1 MTPATLSPETEAAST
16 GYAAFQADAIE
27 TAELLEQRQN
37 ESLGLAGNL
46 PLSESPEQM
55 ELRQQAEM
63 QSLSDARPAAS
74 VSQVK
79 AQVKQDLRLG
89 REHQQ
94 GRVNWITTIAM
105 GAFHVGALAAL
116 LPVFWHWRN
125 LAVFG
130 VMYFLAINLG
140 IGVAYHRLLTHRGFR
155 TPKWVEYFVTA
166 CGTMAL
172 EGGPIFWVATHR
184 VHHQNSDQE
193 GDPHTPVDGTF
204 WSHAGW
210 ILSGRAMHSETAL
223 LGRYAPDLMR
233 DKVHVALSKYH
244 WVLLTATGVVQLALG
259 AALAGH
265 NATAGQRV
273 VSAVGMMLWGTFLR
287 VVVGLHATWFVNS
300 ATHLYGKRRFETR
313 DESRNNWWVAILTGG
328 EGWHNN
334 HHAHPVSA
342 RHGLAWYEF
351 DINYYC
357 IWLLSKIGLAHKVQ
371 IAKFDPMN
379 PKPAGSN

>member
-1 MTPATLSPETEAAST
+1 MNTQMTPATLNTETEASSASS
-16 GYAAFQADAIE
+16 YATFQQDAIA
-27 TAELLEQRQN
+27 TAETQEARIQSELQDLSNAKPRNTAEQVRQ
-37 ESLGLAGNL
+37 
-46 PLSESPEQM
+46 
-55 ELRQQAEM
+55 
-63 QSLSDARPAAS
+63 
-74 VSQVK
+74 
-79 AQVKQDLRLG
+79 QVKQDLRMG
-89 REHQQ
+89 REYQQ
-94 GRVNWITTIAM
+94 GRINWITTVVM
-105 GAFHVGALAAL
+105 GLFHVFAIAALFCFSWKNLAA
-116 LPVFWHWRN
+116 
-125 LAVFG
+125 FG
-130 VMYFLAINLG
+130 IMYFLAINLG

-223 LGRYAPDLMR
+223 LGRYAPDLTR
-233 DKVHVALSKYH
+233 DKVHVWLSKYH
-244 WVLLTATGVVQLALG
+244 WLFLTLTGFAQIAIG
-259 AALAGH
+259 AALAQPGH
-265 NATAGQRV
+265 RLIGGI
-273 VSAVGMMLWGTFLR
+273 SMMLWGTMLR

-300 ATHLYGKRRFETR
+300 ATHLFGSRRFDTR

-357 IWLLSKIGLAHKVQ
+357 IWILSKLGLAHKIQ
-371 IAKFDPMN
+371 IAKFDPRN

>member
-1 MTPATLSPETEAAST
+1 MTPATLSPDTEVKSKSKSS
-16 GYAAFQADAIE
+16 YAAFQQSAIDAAEAAEAQE
-27 TAELLEQRQN
+27 TAREAAIGELSMVKPRASAEQVR
-37 ESLGLAGNL
+37 
-46 PLSESPEQM
+46 
-55 ELRQQAEM
+55 
-63 QSLSDARPAAS
+63 
-74 VSQVK
+74 
-79 AQVKQDLRLG
+79 AQVRQDLRMG

-94 GRVNWITTIAM
+94 GRINWITTIVM
-105 GAFHVGALAAL
+105 GLFHVAAIGALFCFSWAHVACFL
-116 LPVFWHWRN
+116 
-125 LAVFG
+125 
-130 VMYFLAINLG
+130 VMYFLAINVG

-204 WSHAGW
+204 WAHAGW

-223 LGRYAPDLMR
+223 LGRYAPDLTK
-233 DKVHVALSKYH
+233 DKVHVWLSKYH
-244 WVLLTATGVVQLALG
+244 WVFLTLTGLIQIAIG
-259 AALAGH
+259 AAIAPPGHRVLGGLEMLA
-265 NATAGQRV
+265 
-273 VSAVGMMLWGTFLR
+273 WGTFLR
-287 VVVGLHATWFVNS
+287 VVIGLHATWFVNS
-300 ATHLYGKRRFETR
+300 ATHMWGARRFETK
-313 DESRNNWWVAILTGG
+313 DHSRNNWWVAILTGG

-357 IWLLSKIGLAHKVQ
+357 IWVLSKLGLAKKIQV
-371 IAKFDPMN
+371 AKFDPMN